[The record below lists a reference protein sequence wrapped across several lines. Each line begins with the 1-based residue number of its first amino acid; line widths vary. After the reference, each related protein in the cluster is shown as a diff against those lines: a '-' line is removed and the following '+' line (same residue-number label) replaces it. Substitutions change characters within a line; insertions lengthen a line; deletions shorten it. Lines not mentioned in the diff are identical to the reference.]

1 MQLAPTAP
9 PDADNPLRL
18 IAQQRGSETH
28 AQIPPEH
35 QALWTLILALL
46 AALLGRK
53 ESLIRRPWCYPAL
66 DPTRRMEIHTP
77 EAAAHATAE
86 EPRWLRRLRG
96 WIGWILRCFPNR
108 GARRTFAPLAP
119 IIPQRPPR
127 APPRPKSTR
136 TFPDPSPKPRLRRRR
151 LTPLSRHSKRHPT
164 IPNVSPVIPN
174 EVRNPRFLPFF
185 LRRERKQSATE
196 TQRHGETRQGRRR
209 AGFGRKRRGVETR
222 RVDVSL
228 LPVSVVRLFLAS

>member
-9 PDADNPLRL
+9 PDADTPLRL
-18 IAQQRGSETH
+18 PAQQRGSETH
-28 AQIPPEH
+28 AHIPPEH

-46 AALLGRK
+46 AALLGRS
-53 ESLIRRPWCYPAL
+53 EIQARHPWCYPAL

-77 EAAAHATAE
+77 EAAAHASAE

-127 APPRPKSTR
+127 APPRPKSAR
-136 TFPDPSPKPRLRRRR
+136 TLPDPSPKPRLRRRR
-151 LTPLSRHSKRHPT
+151 LTPLSRHSETSLRHSERSEEST
-164 IPNVSPVIPN
+164 
-174 EVRNPRFLPFF
+174 LP
-185 LRRERKQSATE
+185 
-196 TQRHGETRQGRRR
+196 
-209 AGFGRKRRGVETR
+209 
-222 RVDVSL
+222 SL
-228 LPVSVVRLFLAS
+228 LPTSRRKASGHKDTEKQGKGETVDAALTSSGITSRRHANG